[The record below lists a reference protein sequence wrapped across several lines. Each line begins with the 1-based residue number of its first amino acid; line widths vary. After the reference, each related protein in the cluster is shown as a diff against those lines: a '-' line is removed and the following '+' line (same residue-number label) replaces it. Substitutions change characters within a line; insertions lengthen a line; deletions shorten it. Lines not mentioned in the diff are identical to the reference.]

1 MQQQREEVR
10 WAVHTDDR
18 VGSKNYAL
26 CCFFRAICLLLL
38 LLLFIYLEVFKYYY
52 LLMLLQQLTVSVALI
67 SRRTVKKLRGIGKQI
82 YSYLSKLRL
91 RTGDSKRKGV

>member
-1 MQQQREEVR
+1 MQQQKEEVR
-10 WAVHTDDR
+10 WAVQYTDDR

-52 LLMLLQQLTVSVALI
+52 LLMLLQQLTVSVAL
-67 SRRTVKKLRGIGKQI
+67 SRRTVKKLRGIGNQNNKYI
-82 YSYLSKLRL
+82 VTLVNC
-91 RTGDSKRKGV
+91 D